1 VTATKCSRAQWAE
14 TSLYAHSYTQML
26 SVLTTATLQSAASDP
41 PEPGPRQSRP
51 GSLAGPA
58 RRGARDARPRRAEVF
73 MRWAAKYRE
82 DGFKSIIEVGN
93 SPYERMMIG

>member
-1 VTATKCSRAQWAE
+1 
-14 TSLYAHSYTQML
+14 
-26 SVLTTATLQSAASDP
+26 
-41 PEPGPRQSRP
+41 
-51 GSLAGPA
+51 
-58 RRGARDARPRRAEVF
+58 